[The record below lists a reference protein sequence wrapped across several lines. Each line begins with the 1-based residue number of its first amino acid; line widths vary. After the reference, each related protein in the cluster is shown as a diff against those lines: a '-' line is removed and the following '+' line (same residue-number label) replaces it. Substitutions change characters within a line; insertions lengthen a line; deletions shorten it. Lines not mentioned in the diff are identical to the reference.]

1 MKEIKKFEKY
11 LECDCGC
18 TTLRITEYD
27 WDNNDIQISF
37 DFLTNYLSKENGK
50 LKRII
55 NCARDKETYYAEVL
69 VSKEKAI
76 NFLEDV
82 LKCLKE

>member
-1 MKEIKKFEKY
+1 MREVKKFEKY

-27 WDNNDIQISF
+27 WGNDIQVSF
-37 DFLTNYLSKENGK
+37 DFLTNYLSN
-50 LKRII
+50 
-55 NCARDKETYYAEVL
+55 YAEVL

-76 NFLEDV
+76 NYLEDV
-82 LKCLKE
+82 LKCLKD

>member
-1 MKEIKKFEKY
+1 MREAKKFEKY

-27 WDNNDIQISF
+27 WGNDIQVSF

-55 NCARDKETYYAEVL
+55 NCERDKETYYAEVL
-69 VSKEKAI
+69 VSKEEAI